1 MLPLLLQGC
10 DTGWLPQR
18 RAAAV
23 GLGAEQRL
31 EPALSGDGR
40 LLASILESNG
50 RRNLVLQDQASGR
63 VLPLRHLRGHQP
75 HRWPALSWNG
85 RYVALLMQQGN
96 QQVAVIEDRLRG
108 QLLRVPPPPGSSV
121 EGLSLAPDGQRLAL
135 QVLQNGQQ
143 RVQLFEL
150 GGLLEPDL
158 PGGRRSSDPP

>member
-1 MLPLLLQGC
+1 MLLLQAC
-10 DTGWLPQR
+10 DTAWLPQR

-31 EPALSGDGR
+31 EPALSGDGK

-50 RRNLVLQDQASGR
+50 RRSVVLQQQDSGG
-63 VLPLRHLRGHQP
+63 VVPLRHLRGHQP
-75 HRWPALSWNG
+75 HRSPSLSWNG

-108 QLLRVPPPPGSSV
+108 QLLRVPPPPGSRV